1 MNSTIVT
8 ALYNI
13 NRELKG
19 DGRPF
24 HNYLKWLPETLSL
37 SCNYVVYT
45 EIDLVPYIP
54 EKPNIKVI
62 TTSINQIPLYNKLE
76 TIESILNDPDYLQ
89 KIKDPNRIECILPM
103 YNIIQYSKFEWL
115 KRTIKENPFNSD
127 YFFWMDAGCSR
138 FFNNLPNSFPNPDK
152 LPPKFLIQGNVNT
165 NRIVIDDSYKWMSDC
180 VLVGTFFGGHYEYVT
195 KVSDLT
201 LQFLQEEM
209 LDQNMINNE
218 QIALAYI
225 CKRNPSLFNV
235 YIQLNEQHLPVLKIL
250 V

>member
-1 MNSTIVT
+1 MTTIVT
-8 ALYNI
+8 SLYNI
-13 NRELKG
+13 NREKEG

-24 HNYLKWLPETLSL
+24 DDYLKWLPKTLSL
-37 SCNYVVYT
+37 SANYVIYT
-45 EIDLVPYIP
+45 ESNVVPYIP
-54 EKPNIKVI
+54 KLPNIKVVV
-62 TTSINQIPLYNKLE
+62 TSPEEIPLYHKRE
-76 TIESILNDPDYLQ
+76 DIQSILSDINYRSQ
-89 KIKDPNRIECILPM
+89 IKNPKRVECVLPM
-103 YNIIQYSKFEWL
+103 YTIIQYSKFEWL

-138 FFNNLPNSFPNPDK
+138 FFDNLPNSFPNPDK
-152 LPPKFLIQGNVNT
+152 LPPKFLIQGNANT

-235 YIQLNEQHLPVLKIL
+235 YIHLNGQHLPVLKIL

>member
-1 MNSTIVT
+1 MTTIVT
-8 ALYNI
+8 ALFDI
-13 NRELKG
+13 NRKQYG
-19 DGRPF
+19 DGRSF
-24 HNYLKWLPETLSL
+24 EKYLEWLPETLSL
-37 SCNYVVYT
+37 SSNYVIYT
-45 EIDLVPYIP
+45 EDKVVPYIP
-54 EKPNIKVI
+54 KKDNIKVI
-62 TTSINQIPLYNKLE
+62 VSSLEEVPLYHKHDQ
-76 TIESILNDPDYLQ
+76 IESILKNPEYLN
-89 KIKDPNRIECILPM
+89 KIKDPHRVECVLPL

-115 KRTIKENPFNSD
+115 KRTIKENPFNSS

-138 FFNNLPNSFPNPDK
+138 FFDNLPNSFPNPDK
-152 LPPKFLIQGNVNT
+152 LPPKFLIQGNANT

-235 YIQLNEQHLPVLKIL
+235 YIQLNGQHLPVLKIL